1 VFLQDAAGV
10 ALQNSSMASK
20 DSLMPK
26 SMRALFIL
34 LFVGGAATLALVL
47 QAAPGAPAPANQ
59 PKLAG
64 AVFSAEGRL
73 QRPVDYRNWRFVT
86 SGIGM
91 SYGPAAKA
99 AALRGDAMF
108 DNVFVQPQAYDAFL
122 RDGVWPEG
130 TLFVLE
136 LRGNR
141 TQEPP
146 NNRGHFQTD
155 LHGIEV
161 SVKDSA
167 RFKGRWAYFDFGM
180 DASAAPQPES
190 GCFACHSRHA
200 AVDMTFVQ
208 FYPTL
213 KDAKP
218 RPSSP

>member
-1 VFLQDAAGV
+1 MQR
-10 ALQNSSMASK
+10 
-20 DSLMPK
+20 
-26 SMRALFIL
+26 SMRVLSML

-47 QAAPGAPAPANQ
+47 RAAPGAPAPANQ

-64 AVFSAEGRL
+64 AEFSADGRL

-86 SGIGM
+86 TGIGM

-99 AALRGDAMF
+99 AALTGDVMF

-130 TLFVLE
+130 TMFVLE
-136 LRGNR
+136 LRGSR
-141 TQEPP
+141 TEEPP
-146 NNRGHFQTD
+146 NNRGYFQTD

-161 SVKDSA
+161 SVKDSD

-180 DASAAPQPES
+180 DARSAAPQRES
-190 GCFACHSRHA
+190 GCFACHSRNA

-213 KDAKP
+213 NQRA
-218 RPSSP
+218 RE